1 MGFSVL
7 TLNLW
12 NVSEPLASRMTAL
25 AAGLKMLRPDIV
37 CLQEVADDP
46 RTRQRLS
53 AFAAQ
58 ACGLPHA
65 ADNKQLSILSRFP
78 IERSYSVALPD
89 VSEDEPRQMLMAD
102 IRIDD
107 RLVLVANTHLCWRLE
122 WLAERKTQ
130 VDVLLPAIERY
141 RSANNAQAKILC
153 GDFNDDPDSPALRA
167 VLESGLGF
175 HDSYAECH
183 PVDAGSTWSRQNP
196 YVHPSTTRDQRVD
209 YIFVAGDLAPAD
221 CSVVF
226 NGSNGLGLASDH
238 FGVFCNFA
246 FRSH

>member
-1 MGFSVL
+1 MRFSVL

-25 AAGLKMLRPDIV
+25 AAGLKILRPDIV

-46 RTRQRLS
+46 RTRQRQS

-78 IERSYSVALPD
+78 IARSYSVALPD
-89 VSEDEPRQMLMAD
+89 VPEDEPRQVLMAD
-102 IRIDD
+102 MRIDD
-107 RLVLVANTHLCWRLE
+107 RPVLVANTHLCWRLE

-130 VDVLLPAIERY
+130 VDVLLPAIERH
-141 RSANNAQAKILC
+141 RSANEAQAKILC

-167 VLESGLGF
+167 VLDSGIGF
-175 HDSYAECH
+175 RDSYAECG
-183 PVDAGSTWSRQNP
+183 PDSAGFTWSRKNP
-196 YVHPSTTRDQRVD
+196 YVHPSTTRDQRID
-209 YIFVAGDLAPAD
+209 YIFSAGELTPKD

-226 NGSNGLGLASDH
+226 DGSNGLGLASDH

-246 FRSH
+246 FRSR

>member
-1 MGFSVL
+1 MRFSVL

-25 AAGLKMLRPDIV
+25 EAGLKMLRPDIV
-37 CLQEVADDP
+37 CLQEVAHDP
-46 RTRQRLS
+46 RTRQRQS

-78 IERSYSVALPD
+78 IERSYSVGLPD
-89 VSEDEPRQMLMAD
+89 VPEDEPRQVLMAD
-102 IRIDD
+102 VRIDG
-107 RLVLVANTHLCWRLE
+107 RPVLVANTHLCWRLE

-130 VDVLLPAIERY
+130 VDVLLPAIERH
-141 RSANNAQAKILC
+141 RSANEAQAKILC
-153 GDFNDDPDSPALRA
+153 GDFNDDPDAPALRA
-167 VLESGLGF
+167 VLDSGIGF
-175 HDSYAECH
+175 RDSYAECGRDN
-183 PVDAGSTWSRQNP
+183 PGFTWSRKNP
-196 YVHPSTTRDQRVD
+196 YVHPSTTRDQRID
-209 YIFVAGDLAPAD
+209 YIFSAGELTPKD

-226 NGSNGLGLASDH
+226 DGGNGRGLASDH
-238 FGVFCNFA
+238 FGVFCNFE

>member
-1 MGFSVL
+1 MRFSVL

-46 RTRQRLS
+46 RTRQRQS

-65 ADNKQLSILSRFP
+65 VDNKQLSILSRFP
-78 IERSYSVALPD
+78 VERSYSVALPD
-89 VSEDEPRQMLMAD
+89 VPDDEPRQVLMAD
-102 IRIDD
+102 MRIDG
-107 RLVLVANTHLCWRLE
+107 RPMLVANTHLCWRLE

-141 RSANNAQAKILC
+141 GSANKAQTKILC

-167 VLESGLGF
+167 VLDSGIGF
-175 HDSYAECH
+175 RDSYADCRPDH
-183 PVDAGSTWSRQNP
+183 PGFTWSRKNP
-196 YVHPSTTRDQRVD
+196 YVHPSTTRDQRID
-209 YIFVAGDLAPAD
+209 YIFAAGSLAPKD
-221 CSVVF
+221 YSVVF
-226 NGSNGLGLASDH
+226 DGNNGLDLVSDH
-238 FGVFCNFA
+238 FGVFSNFE
-246 FRSH
+246 FR

>member
-1 MGFSVL
+1 MRFSVL

-25 AAGLKMLRPDIV
+25 EAGLKMLRPDIV
-37 CLQEVADDP
+37 CLQEVAHDP
-46 RTRQRLS
+46 RTRQRQS

-78 IERSYSVALPD
+78 IERSYSVGLPE
-89 VSEDEPRQMLMAD
+89 VPEDEPRQVLMAD
-102 IRIDD
+102 VRIDG
-107 RLVLVANTHLCWRLE
+107 RPVLVANTHLCWRLE

-130 VDVLLPAIERY
+130 VDVLLPAIERH
-141 RSANNAQAKILC
+141 RSANEAQAKILC
-153 GDFNDDPDSPALRA
+153 GDFNDDPDAPALRA
-167 VLESGLGF
+167 VLDSGIGF
-175 HDSYAECH
+175 GDSYAECGRDN
-183 PVDAGSTWSRQNP
+183 PGFTWSRKNP
-196 YVHPSTTRDQRVD
+196 YVHPSTIRDQRID
-209 YIFVAGDLAPAD
+209 YIFSAGELTPKD

-226 NGSNGLGLASDH
+226 DGSNGRDLASDH
-238 FGVFCNFA
+238 FGVFCNFD